1 MITQFLIKILVH
13 LLDPIAD
20 NEAAIQINE
29 YVLTFVFFL
38 S

>member
-1 MITQFLIKILVH
+1 